1 MTIELTN
8 PKDLI
13 GIKKPQLHLVPP
25 SSKIYE
31 ALALED
37 GAKKYGAYNWR
48 DNKVL
53 LSIYIAAIQRHVDQF
68 WDGEDYAEDSGVHHL
83 AHAKACLGILLDSFE
98 LNNLIDDRPAKGTA
112 SKLLSQ
118 HTKKGKE

>member
-8 PKDLI
+8 NKDLI

-83 AHAKACLGILLDSFE
+83 AHAKACLGIVLDSLE
-98 LNNLIDDRPAKGTA
+98 LNNIIDDRPTKGTA